1 MLDASGHTDDAAR
14 TRALLA
20 DVLIADRRLEAA
32 AELIERARASLSDE
46 TVLAELAGRRA
57 RIGFM
62 TGDYGRARDEAELA
76 LSIADPRRLHE
87 VLSSAAITKAIVLYF
102 ENRVTEAGAMMS
114 LGLQVAL
121 DADLT
126 EQALRAYY
134 NLADYLLA
142 TEAPS
147 DAATMLDRGLALAR
161 QRGNRD
167 FERELLAQS
176 VEVHTFRGTWDEALA
191 LAETIAAGGE
201 DTAARTAA
209 TFMPVIL
216 AARGEDA
223 ALKAWLAHRE
233 TPSEWHEQVLTET
246 AAIAT
251 ALHATGRLDEAAA
264 LLDPVAPQIA
274 GFAGVSIASF
284 LDDLLDILL
293 ELEQTALIDELSAQ
307 TDTYRIPIIKGQL
320 VRCRGRFHAQRHE
333 LADAEFAFSQAIAM
347 LRSTGNPYA
356 LARGLLDHGSILV
369 ELGRSGEA
377 ASALQ
382 EARSLFAELRATP
395 WLERTERALAP
406 LVVA

>member
-1 MLDASGHTDDAAR
+1 MKRLLDGLVAKQVLAFIDDVREGERGQYAFLQALLRQVALGTLARRDRKARHLAVADHLRTTWGEWTEVAEVLASHYLAAVDADPDAADAQEIRSRPARRSLTRGAARSRSRSAPRPTHFERAAELTDDRAARARLLAEAGRAAARTADHDAARALLGDAITVLDASGHTDDAAR

-142 TEAPS
+142 QRRPRTRPRCSIEDLPS
-147 DAATMLDRGLALAR
+147 PANAATVTLSG
-161 QRGNRD
+161 
-167 FERELLAQS
+167 S
-176 VEVHTFRGTWDEALA
+176 YS
-191 LAETIAAGGE
+191 
-201 DTAARTAA
+201 
-209 TFMPVIL
+209 
-216 AARGEDA
+216 
-223 ALKAWLAHRE
+223 HR
-233 TPSEWHEQVLTET
+233 
-246 AAIAT
+246 A
-251 ALHATGRLDEAAA
+251 
-264 LLDPVAPQIA
+264 
-274 GFAGVSIASF
+274 
-284 LDDLLDILL
+284 
-293 ELEQTALIDELSAQ
+293 
-307 TDTYRIPIIKGQL
+307 
-320 VRCRGRFHAQRHE
+320 
-333 LADAEFAFSQAIAM
+333 
-347 LRSTGNPYA
+347 
-356 LARGLLDHGSILV
+356 
-369 ELGRSGEA
+369 
-377 ASALQ
+377 
-382 EARSLFAELRATP
+382 
-395 WLERTERALAP
+395 
-406 LVVA
+406 